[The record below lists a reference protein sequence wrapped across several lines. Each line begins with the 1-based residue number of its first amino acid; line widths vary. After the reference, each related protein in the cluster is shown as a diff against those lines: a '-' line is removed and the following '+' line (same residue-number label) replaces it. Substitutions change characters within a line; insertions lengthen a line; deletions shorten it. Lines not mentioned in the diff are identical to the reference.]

1 MARLNQSVQV
11 SPVFSRSL
19 LPRHCYGAARHKHV
33 TFAPFCPW
41 DVPSHSAVP
50 GTALATRTLMQ
61 ATRLSV
67 ESHSCPKSWR
77 TGAVD
82 SNNILYVARYVQK
95 VTVSH
100 VIHTGNTVRG
110 STFFF
115 HTQSLK
121 RTVHATVKAHLGP
134 GAAFSSKILDLRLHF
149 MKFTV
154 EKVDSHTL
162 RHTHTKVDSHT
173 QIVPNVLQCFQ

>member
-1 MARLNQSVQV
+1 M
-11 SPVFSRSL
+11 
-19 LPRHCYGAARHKHV
+19 
-33 TFAPFCPW
+33 
-41 DVPSHSAVP
+41 P

-67 ESHSCPKSWR
+67 ESRSRPKSWR

-82 SNNILYVARYVQK
+82 FNNMLYLARYIQK

-100 VIHTGNTVRG
+100 VTHPGNPVRG
-110 STFFF
+110 FTFFF

-121 RTVHATVKAHLGP
+121 PTVHTAVAVRLGP